1 MTHIN
6 IGPRVILESSIALIL
21 QAGKIIEVRYVQE
34 NRETEYIRF
43 PTEAEA
49 ITAYENALSQINRN
63 KWFDLFP

>member
-21 QAGKIIEVRYVQE
+21 QDGKVIEVRYVQE
-34 NRETEYIRF
+34 NRDTEYIRF

-49 ITAYENALSQINRN
+49 NTAYENALSQINRDR
-63 KWFDLFP
+63 WFELFP